1 MRETRVT
8 IPGVKSDN
16 VGERDNGK
24 TFVIKEMTAYAG
36 QDWALRLLLALAASG
51 VQLPEGA
58 LTTGMA
64 GLAQFG
70 LTALLQAP
78 YAAIKP
84 LLDEL
89 LDHVGYEH
97 KEGQPLQRVK
107 PDSAGNCPVREIKTY
122 LTLYK
127 AAFSHQ
133 MGFSAGAAPP
143 T

>member
-1 MRETRVT
+1 MRTTRLT
-8 IPGVKSDN
+8 LPGVHGET
-16 VGERDNGK
+16 VGDRDNGK

-36 QDWALRLLLALAASG
+36 QDWALRVLLALAASG
-51 VQLPEGA
+51 VQLPDGA

-89 LDHVGYEH
+89 LDYVGYEH

-107 PDSAGNCPVREIKTY
+107 PDGAGNCPVREIKTY

-127 AAFSHQ
+127 AAFMHQ
-133 MGFSAGAAPP
+133 MGFSEGAAPP